1 MIGQHKSI
9 VTICSKLINIC
20 LKSDRETI
28 QQILSNSEN
37 ELKYF
42 NEKNNTVCDATTKE
56 VAFWKTFVKR
66 AIFNGFVDD
75 ITNPID
81 LKIEN
86 SFYKDLDFIC
96 ESHRIHDP
104 DGEWIY
110 NPEILCSNC
119 KSRITLLNK
128 KREKLYEYKDLIIEE
143 FTLAINKIVEIN
155 ELKLQ
160 YIYLKRQR
168 YSNVHYSLLEE
179 IRQSIKTEVLSEF
192 SKQNKQL
199 LTKYKTI

>member
-75 ITNPID
+75 IT
-81 LKIEN
+81 
-86 SFYKDLDFIC
+86 
-96 ESHRIHDP
+96 
-104 DGEWIY
+104 
-110 NPEILCSNC
+110 